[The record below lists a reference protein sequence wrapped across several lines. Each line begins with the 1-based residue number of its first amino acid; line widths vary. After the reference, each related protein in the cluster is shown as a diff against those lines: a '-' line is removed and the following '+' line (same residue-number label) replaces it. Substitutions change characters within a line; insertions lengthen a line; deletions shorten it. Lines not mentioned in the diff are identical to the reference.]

1 MKQDYV
7 LKKYVRAESAGEA
20 ILLDDSS
27 KVDECFLVAEKPAR
41 NIADAIGF
49 HRVSGEDGWDVE

>member
-27 KVDECFLVAEKPAR
+27 KVDEVFLVEAKPER
-41 NIADAIGF
+41 TLVSCIGF
-49 HRVSGEDGWDVE
+49 MTDSEGD

>member
-1 MKQDYV
+1 MKRDYI

-27 KVDECFLVAEKPAR
+27 KVDEVFLVAEKPDCSAT
-41 NIADAIGF
+41 DAIGF
-49 HRVSGEDGWDVE
+49 HTFSGEDDE

>member
-1 MKQDYV
+1 MKQEYV

-27 KVDECFLVAEKPAR
+27 KVDECFLAAEKPIR
-41 NIADAIGF
+41 NVADAIGF
-49 HRVSGEDGWDVE
+49 HRVSGEDSE

>member
-20 ILLDDSS
+20 ILLDDTS
-27 KVDECFLVAEKPAR
+27 KVDEVILVENKPDR
-41 NIADAIGF
+41 LPDAIGF
-49 HRVSGEDGWDVE
+49 HTFDGEDF

>member
-20 ILLDDSS
+20 ILLDDTS
-27 KVDECFLVAEKPAR
+27 KVDEVFLVEAKPDR
-41 NIADAIGF
+41 TLVSAIGF
-49 HRVSGEDGWDVE
+49 CSTEDFD